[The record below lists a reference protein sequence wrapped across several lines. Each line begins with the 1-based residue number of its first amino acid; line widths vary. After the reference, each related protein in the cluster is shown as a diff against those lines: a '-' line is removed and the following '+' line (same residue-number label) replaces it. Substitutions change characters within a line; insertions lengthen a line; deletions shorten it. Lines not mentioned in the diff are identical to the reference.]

1 MTGDAMSSKAD
12 VFRIVSA
19 LTVTLVLAACNNA
32 TTPPAAPPPP
42 SVSVTEIKPREVPL
56 HFQYAGRVAAF
67 REVEVRARV
76 SGVLKEKTFV
86 EGSTAKA
93 GDVLFRIDPVSFE
106 TEVAR
111 AKAQLMDAQAQV
123 SRTQRDAE
131 RAKTL
136 YDRQVGTLKTR
147 DDALS
152 AYEQA
157 QAALA
162 GAQAQLR
169 AAEINL
175 GYTTVMAPISGVTSL
190 RILAEGSL
198 VGTGQNDSLLTRM
211 SEIDRVYVHFSFP
224 ETELAEI
231 RRLIESGEA
240 RGPAGG
246 RLLATIMLSDGT
258 RYEHQGYVDFTDSS
272 IDLQTGTVR
281 GRALVPN
288 PDLKL
293 RPGQFVRILV
303 EGVTRKDSVV
313 IPQAAVMQGPQG
325 QFVYTIDDKN
335 LASIRPVSIGRD
347 VAGGWIVEQGL
358 KSGDRVVTEGIIK
371 VRPGSP
377 VTATVM
383 KAESSDPSKVT
394 R

>member
-1 MTGDAMSSKAD
+1 M
-12 VFRIVSA
+12 
-19 LTVTLVLAACNNA
+19 LVLAGCNNA

-42 SVSVTEIKPREVPL
+42 NVSVTEIKPREVPL

-86 EGSTAKA
+86 EGSTVKA

-131 RAKTL
+131 RAKIL

-190 RILAEGSL
+190 RILPEGSL

-224 ETELAEI
+224 EAELAEI
-231 RRLIESGEA
+231 RRLIASGEA

-293 RPGQFVRILV
+293 RPGQFVRVLV

-383 KAESSDPSKVT
+383 KAETSDPSKVT

>member
-1 MTGDAMSSKAD
+1 MCLKAKIFS
-12 VFRIVSA
+12 VASV
-19 LTVTLVLAACNNA
+19 LTVTLTLAACNN
-32 TTPPAAPPPP
+32 TQTPPAAPPPP
-42 SVSVTEIKPREVPL
+42 NVSVTEIKPREVPL
-56 HFQYAGRVAAF
+56 RFQYAGRVAAF
-67 REVEVRARV
+67 REVEIRARV
-76 SGVLKEKTFV
+76 SGILKEKSFV
-86 EGSTAKA
+86 EGSAVKA
-93 GDVLFRIDPVSFE
+93 GHVLFRIDPVSFE
-106 TEVAR
+106 TDVAR

-147 DDALS
+147 DDTLS

-175 GYTTVMAPISGVTSL
+175 GYTTVAAPISGMTSL
-190 RILAEGSL
+190 RILPEGSL
-198 VGTGQNDSLLTRM
+198 VGTGANDSLLTRI
-211 SEIDRVYVHFSFP
+211 SEIEKVYVYFSFP
-224 ETELAEI
+224 ETELGEI
-231 RRLIESGEA
+231 RRLIDSGEA
-240 RGPAGG
+240 SGPAGG
-246 RLLATIMLSDGT
+246 RLLANVILSDGS
-258 RYEHQGYVDFTDSS
+258 RYEHQGYVDFTDSGV
-272 IDLQTGTVR
+272 DLQTGAVR

-288 PDLKL
+288 PDMKL
-293 RPGQFVRILV
+293 RPGQFVRISI
-303 EGVTRKDSVV
+303 EGVTRRDSVV

-335 LASIRPVSIGRD
+335 MAAVRPISIGRD

-358 KSGDRVVTEGIIK
+358 KSGDRVVTEGVIK
-371 VRPGSP
+371 VKPGSP
-377 VTATVM
+377 VAATVM
-383 KAESSDPSKVT
+383 KADGGDPAKVT

>member
-1 MTGDAMSSKAD
+1 MSSKAD

-86 EGSTAKA
+86 EGSTVKA

-169 AAEINL
+169 VAEINL